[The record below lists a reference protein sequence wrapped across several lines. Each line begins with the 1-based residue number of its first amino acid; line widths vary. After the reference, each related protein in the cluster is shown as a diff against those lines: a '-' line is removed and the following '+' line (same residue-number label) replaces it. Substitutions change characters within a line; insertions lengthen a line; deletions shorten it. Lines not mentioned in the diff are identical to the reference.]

1 MSELE
6 VPLVGGRITAGV
18 MRVGDTVRRPITAD
32 RSDVHDLLRHLEAIG
47 FEGTPRLLGID
58 EHNREILSYLPG
70 DVPRDLDHFSDVQ
83 LRSAAALL
91 RRFHDTTAYSLLARR
106 QSAEVL
112 CHNDWGPP
120 NAVFHQGLPYGIIDF
135 DTMVPGLRLWDLGYS
150 AFAWLDLGNPDYTGA
165 EQVRRLSVFSEAY
178 GLSACSPAQIAA
190 YAVARQTALASS
202 GRVKGKTEMAD
213 WAASAADWTIVNVT
227 EKLLPTGYSIGTQ
240 L

>member
-18 MRVGDTVRRPITAD
+18 MRVGDTVRRPITAV
-32 RSDVHDLLRHLEAIG
+32 RSDVHDLLKHLEAVG

-70 DVPRDLDHFSDVQ
+70 NVPLDLDHFSDIQ
-83 LRSAAALL
+83 LLSAAALL
-91 RRFHDTTAYSLLARR
+91 RRFHDATAYSPLA
-106 QSAEVL
+106 QKQNAEVL

-120 NAVFHQGLPYGIIDF
+120 NAVFREGLPYGIIDF
-135 DTMVPGLRLWDLGYS
+135 DTIAPGLRLWDLGYS
-150 AFAWLDLGNPDYTGA
+150 AFAWLDLGNPDYTGE
-165 EQVRRLSVFSEAY
+165 EQIRRLSVFAEGY
-178 GLSACSPAQIAA
+178 DLPVCSPAQIAA

-202 GRVKGKTEMAD
+202 GRVKGKTQMAD
-213 WAASAADWTIVNVT
+213 WAASAAYWTIVNVT

-240 L
+240 V